1 MAGEVVLAV
10 DDSPTILKV
19 VQLVLSKAGYQVDT
33 AANGEEGLAAARA
46 KTPDLILLDFVMPR
60 MNGYEMCRELAADP
74 KLRDVPVILMSAKGD
89 QIGDRFVKV
98 MGLVDYITK
107 PFSPEAITAV
117 VSHTIGKYSGSAFQ
131 EQTPSMVPGED
142 LSVTEDA
149 ERAIVR
155 SAALNEFR
163 RQVSEVVAGQVS
175 SLFALAA
182 ASTDAEANV
191 PTDAG
196 AIADAAKTALQDEA
210 LLKMFGSIDLGLF
223 AELMPALRG
232 DIRVIPIADVLQM
245 FGDQEQSG
253 VLSIERSTAR
263 VDIYFRNGRVDQA
276 LATGVPE
283 EFLFGRFAVQSEV
296 MTRDDLDRFIASC
309 IGSKAPSQELL
320 GRELVK
326 QGHMTESELRSC
338 LAQQTSEIIYEVL
351 RWRHGRFRFNAGQ
364 EPTTPV
370 SEAGLSLDVAAV
382 LMDGYRRVD
391 EWHLVER
398 AIDNFD
404 QVFLRNE
411 DTVAHMGRGR
421 LTREELA
428 VLDLV
433 NGKNTVK
440 DIVRMSRLGSFDVAK
455 LLYRL
460 LSIKLVRR
468 RVQPVVVH

>member
-19 VQLVLSKAGYQVDT
+19 VQLVLSKAGYQVET
-33 AANGEEGLAAARA
+33 ASNGEEGLAAARA

-142 LSVTEDA
+142 LTVTEDA
-149 ERAIVR
+149 ERAVVR
-155 SAALNEFR
+155 SAALDGFR
-163 RQVSEVVAGQVS
+163 RQASDVVATQVS
-175 SLFALAA
+175 ALLGLAA
-182 ASTDAEANV
+182 ASRETGANV
-191 PTDAG
+191 QTDVS
-196 AIADAAKTALQDEA
+196 AIADAAKSALQDEA

-223 AELMPALRG
+223 AEVMPGLRG
-232 DIRVIPIADVLQM
+232 DVRVIPIADVLQM
-245 FGDQEQSG
+245 LSDQEQSG
-253 VLSIERSTAR
+253 VLTIERSSSR
-263 VDIYFRNGRVDQA
+263 VDIYFRTGHVDQA
-276 LATGVPE
+276 LATGIPE

-296 MTRDDLDRFIASC
+296 ITREDLDRFIASF
-309 IGSKAPSQELL
+309 SKGVDPKQELL

-326 QGHMTESELRSC
+326 QSHMTESELRSC

-351 RWRHGRFRFNAGQ
+351 RWRHGRFWFCAGQ
-364 EPTTPV
+364 EPKPSV
-370 SEAGLSLDVAAV
+370 SNAGLGLDVAAI
-382 LMDGYRRVD
+382 LMEGYRRVD

-398 AIDNFD
+398 AIENFD

-411 DTVAHMGRGR
+411 DSVAHMGRGR

-433 NGKNTVK
+433 NGKHTVK

-455 LLYRL
+455 LMYRL

-468 RVQPVVVH
+468 RVLPVAV